1 MIASVR
7 QTGDVKLRSY
17 VAKPMHTRTLT
28 IVSRNQD
35 FTVQVCLHRE
45 DEKQDD
51 KYMCLCSGFEN
62 VLLRMA
68 ERPRF
73 DVQSKAECV
82 QHEQHQPNVISGVW
96 TNTLINGA
104 AALTR

>member
-1 MIASVR
+1 
-7 QTGDVKLRSY
+7 
-17 VAKPMHTRTLT
+17 MHTRTLT

-96 TNTLINGA
+96 SMPTSTSFRSKSIGSHLNPDPSRFSTLQ
-104 AALTR
+104 